1 MKWGTWNFLF
11 LTFNFLSQGVGGS
24 REGWHMRALFGPSGS
39 HWQRGVNRCFCLR
52 RWGAAGGAGVW
63 VGTQLHK
70 ILKSSQCCM
79 GVFTGFPLL
88 WRLGGVCLKKTA
100 NQAENEATVCVRS
113 CVLELKR
120 KGKKKEKQR
129 SLTQIW
135 IYGRLE
141 RKPQPTKKPLTL
153 SSNRKSDLFIYVC
166 SIFPAIRR
174 PRVSPRS
181 EQLDLWFVHSR
192 EPLQRHR
199 AKTRWVLLNGAL
211 VGAWQS
217 LVFAWRRMLIPLT
230 SYILQH
236 TPLCYLIRMPLC
248 LTGKAWT
255 WLVR

>member
-1 MKWGTWNFLF
+1 MRVCGLARSYIKSSNPHSVAWVCLLAFP
-11 LTFNFLSQGVGGS
+11 SS
-24 REGWHMRALFGPSGS
+24 EGWR
-39 HWQRGVNRCFCLR
+39 
-52 RWGAAGGAGVW
+52 
-63 VGTQLHK
+63 
-70 ILKSSQCCM
+70 
-79 GVFTGFPLL
+79 
-88 WRLGGVCLKKTA
+88 GVCLKKTA

-199 AKTRWVLLNGAL
+199 AKTR
-211 VGAWQS
+211 
-217 LVFAWRRMLIPLT
+217 
-230 SYILQH
+230 
-236 TPLCYLIRMPLC
+236 
-248 LTGKAWT
+248 
-255 WLVR
+255 